1 MEHGPR
7 AFENHGVEVAQ
18 AGAAKALAAEDMR
31 EYAIFALD
39 ADGNVSSWNA
49 GAERVKGYRS
59 DEIIGKHFSCF
70 YPAGAVAVGYP
81 DWELEQAAANGF
93 FIDRGWRVRRDG
105 ERFWAHVVITAQRTP
120 AGELDGFIKVTRD
133 ESEANVRQQRSRRQ
147 FADLFELASSG
158 IALLDDGGNFLDANG
173 ALGDLLGYRLSEL
186 WAKTDR
192 DLLHPRDGGDG
203 LLPSTSG
210 PASGGVDEPI
220 PHRMLVRSDGEL
232 VLCQVSS
239 RASVRDDGSRSWLAV
254 FHDVT
259 EQVRQAEVLRHEA
272 THDDMTGL
280 LNRRGFEELLSS
292 LLGADSADLAVLFC
306 DLDNFKRVND
316 SLGHEAGDELLV
328 AVAERLTTELPPKCT
343 PARFYGDEFVIVC
356 SHPGSPDELETL
368 TRAVDD
374 LFRIAV
380 PLRGRMV
387 HLSASVGATTAV
399 DSGASVGDL
408 LQSSEA
414 AMLGKRRIEQGQRV
428 DSIRSDGDQLALEE
442 DLRAAIERDR
452 LDLHYQPIV
461 ANDGSVIIAEAL
473 LRWTHPE
480 LGLLTPDV
488 VLDVAAQGGLL
499 ADLDRCVLRRALR
512 ESADWQVPGENPL
525 CIAVNLGG
533 LRPDQPGFVAE
544 VRSMIDDEGVDPNR
558 VVLEMLETVF
568 SELGS
573 QPRRAMTEL
582 VDLGVRF
589 AIDDFGTGYSSLA
602 RLKELPA
609 QIVKLDRKFVAGVGT
624 EVTDL
629 GINRAVTELVRT
641 MGSFCVAE
649 GVEEATQ
656 HHLLRAIGVDAY
668 QGYLFSAPL
677 PPSDFRDFIAAA
689 PVRRPRS

>member
-1 MEHGPR
+1 MDQDPR
-7 AFENHGVEVAQ
+7 AFEGHGAEVAQ

-39 ADGNVSSWNA
+39 ADGNVASWNA

-59 DEIIGKHFSCF
+59 EEIIGKHFSCF
-70 YPAGAVAVGYP
+70 YPAEAVASGYP
-81 DWELEQAAANGF
+81 DWELKRAAADGF
-93 FIDRGWRVRRDG
+93 FIDRSWRVRRDG
-105 ERFWAHVVITAQRTP
+105 EHFWAHVVITAQRTP

-158 IALLDDGGNFLDANG
+158 IALLDDAGAFLDANG

-186 WAKTDR
+186 RAKTDR
-192 DLLHPRDGGDG
+192 DVLHPRDGGGG

-210 PASGGVDEPI
+210 RAPGGVDEPI
-220 PHRMLVRSDGEL
+220 PHRVLVRSDGEL
-232 VLCQVSS
+232 VLCQVFST
-239 RASVRDDGSRSWLAV
+239 ASVRDDGSRSWLVV
-254 FHDVT
+254 FHDIT
-259 EQVRQAEVLRHEA
+259 EQVRQAEMLRHEA

-280 LNRRGFEELLSS
+280 LNRRGCEELLSS
-292 LLGADSADLAVLFC
+292 LLGADSAADLAVLFC

-316 SLGHEAGDELLV
+316 SLDHEAGDELL
-328 AVAERLTTELPPKCT
+328 ATVAERLTTELPPKCT

-356 SHPGSPDELETL
+356 SHLGSPEELETL

-380 PLRGRMV
+380 PLRGRIV
-387 HLSASVGATTAV
+387 HLSASVGATTVVEA
-399 DSGASVGDL
+399 GTSVGDL

-414 AMLGKRRIEQGQRV
+414 AMLEKRRIGQGQRV
-428 DSIRSDGDQLALEE
+428 ESVRSGGDQLALEE
-442 DLRAAIERDR
+442 DLRAAIARDR

-461 ANDGSVIIAEAL
+461 DNDGSVVIAEAL
-473 LRWTHPE
+473 LRWNHPE

-488 VLDVAAQGGLL
+488 VLEVAEQGGLL

-512 ESADWQVPGENPL
+512 ESADWQAPGSDPL

-544 VRSMIDDEGVDPNR
+544 VRSTIDDEGVDPRR

-573 QPRRAMTEL
+573 QPRRAMSEL

-609 QIVKLDRKFVAGVGT
+609 QIVKKLIAGVGT
-624 EVTDL
+624 EVMDL
-629 GINRAVTELVRT
+629 GINRAVTELART
-641 MGSFCVAE
+641 MGSFCIAE
-649 GVEEATQ
+649 GVEEVTQ
-656 HHLLRAIGVDAY
+656 HHLLHAIGVDAY

-677 PPSDFRDFIAAA
+677 PPPDFRDFLAAA